1 MISNND
7 EQNNVQNE
15 IKENEF
21 ININQNVNNFED
33 NDDLNFGQLNNL
45 GINAKEENKIK
56 EPITKKRNKTKKK
69 TKEDK
74 TTTTTFKTSDIRE
87 IAIQKTSLLDLFN
100 SGKNYSE
107 LIKEKEEEVKKNTII
122 NEEVNIKKVNE
133 SDIPCPPK
141 VEEHGDDDS
150 DGDDDGDDNDDDDL
164 FNVSEED
171 EEIKRQRSAAIEKMT
186 KKYDEIVPIP
196 DFNIFDET
204 KIKMFKKTN
213 DFYKIKKK

>member
-21 ININQNVNNFED
+21 ININPNVNNFED

-45 GINAKEENKIK
+45 GINEKEENKIK

-122 NEEVNIKKVNE
+122 NEDVNIKKVNE
-133 SDIPCPPK
+133 SDIPGPPK
-141 VEEHGDDDS
+141 VEEHGDG
-150 DGDDDGDDNDDDDL
+150 DGDDDDL

-204 KIKMFKKTN
+204 KINMFKKTN
-213 DFYKIKKK
+213 DFY

>member
-21 ININQNVNNFED
+21 ININQNVNNYED

-87 IAIQKTSLLDLFN
+87 IAIHKTSLLDLFN

-107 LIKEKEEEVKKNTII
+107 FIKEKEEEEKKNTII
-122 NEEVNIKKVNE
+122 NEDVNIKKVNE
-133 SDIPCPPK
+133 SDIPGPPK
-141 VEEHGDDDS
+141 VEEHGDDDD
-150 DGDDDGDDNDDDDL
+150 DGDGDGDDDNDDDDL

-196 DFNIFDET
+196 DFNIFDES

-213 DFYKIKKK
+213 DFY